1 MKKGLKGASIYIL
14 IFIGILIF
22 VTVNGVN
29 TQKTVELSYDEFVA
43 KLGSDQIKEVQIDG
57 NKVSGVLSDDTAF
70 ATYVPGMLALKT
82 GEMIIEHQANAD
94 KLSVQGV
101 EPANTPF
108 LLEILPTVIMI

>member
-29 TQKTVELSYDEFVA
+29 TQKTVTLSYDEFVA

-57 NKVSGVLSDDTAF
+57 NEVSGVLSDETVF
-70 ATYVPGMLALKT
+70 TTYVPSMLALRT
-82 GEMIIEHQANAD
+82 GEMIIEYQANAD
-94 KLSVQGV
+94 KFAVKGI
-101 EPANTPF
+101 
-108 LLEILPTVIMI
+108 EIGRASCRATV

>member
-57 NKVSGVLSDDTAF
+57 NKVFRSF
-70 ATYVPGMLALKT
+70 
-82 GEMIIEHQANAD
+82 I
-94 KLSVQGV
+94 
-101 EPANTPF
+101 
-108 LLEILPTVIMI
+108 